1 MNSDIQFIP
10 EGATPI
16 EPDDLADLIPSLKT
30 RQELNQFEQRNIAK
44 ALIWARRSRKLRKN
58 LLNIESLKLLHQMM
72 FNETWQWAGRFRT
85 RQTNIGV
92 EPYQISTQL
101 ANLCADAQVWIE
113 HKMFSSTTFAVR
125 FHYRLV
131 SIHPFINGN
140 GRHSRLVADLLMI
153 YASQPPFRWG
163 GKSLD
168 VEGETRA
175 KYLAALKEADKGNY
189 NDLIRFALAQ

>member
-1 MNSDIQFIP
+1 MNNSIEFAP

-16 EPDDLADLIPSLKT
+16 EPDDLTDLIPSLKT
-30 RQELNQFEQRNIAK
+30 RQELNEFEQRNIAK
-44 ALIWARRSRKLRKN
+44 ARAWARRSRKLRKD
-58 LLNIESLKLLHQMM
+58 LLNIESLKLLHKMM
-72 FNETWQWAGRFRT
+72 FDETWKWSGRFRT

-92 EPYQISTQL
+92 EPYQISNQL
-101 ANLCADAQVWIE
+101 ANLCADAKVWIE
-113 HKMFSSTTFAVR
+113 HKMFSSTVFAIR

-140 GRHSRLVADLLMI
+140 GRHARLVADLLMI
-153 YASQPPFRWG
+153 YASEPPFKWG

-175 KYLAALKEADKGNY
+175 QYLAALKKADRGNY
-189 NDLIRFALAQ
+189 DELISFALAD